1 MIHEEELRDLKVPV
15 KEDFE
20 WVPFFRAVAERVLD
34 FKDSRKELVELVLA
48 VHQEAGRTTKFLY
61 YKTEDGQEHLK
72 EDIDPITVMNAFN
85 MSVNRASGEKLHRAY
100 AKHLGIEYHHND
112 REYLIPVGNNMRI
125 NFLDQYD
132 TDKAKIN
139 DVWALFEAALKEPK
153 SDLFVE
159 KMDQVLGFF
168 KGKLPS
174 LSIILYIISPDEFIS
189 LDANTTDLIELLLD
203 QEVNVNKLTARDYV
217 NLLEDLEACYAKGKT
232 PFNNNRL
239 VTLGSYINGENIRAI
254 KKGVKL
260 RTPDEITEQEWLE
273 ILQDKDLCK
282 PIILELFQTILDL
295 GGQAPAS
302 EVASKNSRPTSA
314 YNFPVGQFGSA
325 IKEKYSITNPEED
338 TYKGWWVPF
347 QGKQRDDG
355 LFVWIIRPA
364 LKAALLRFQ
373 DKQTDFWLYSP
384 GVNAVM
390 WDEFYQEGIMGLG
403 WRELGNLKQYKT
415 KEEIA
420 NKLKELSDEDKEF
433 VNDSLAN
440 WQFVNELKKGDV
452 VYAKKGKLMIV
463 GRGIVQSDYFYDS
476 NDKKYSHKRKV
487 NWDRI
492 PEFDFSLP
500 IVKTL
505 TKITDKTDLIK
516 KIEGFIKSADR
527 KNYWFLIANPSI
539 WSFGEIEA
547 GETQFYSIKNSRG
560 NKRRIAA
567 NYENASKGDKVIG
580 YEATPVKAAVAELEI
595 VEKDEDN
602 IYFEK
607 IRDLPVQ
614 IDYDSLK
621 NDETLSSMEFFEKKM
636 GSLFKLTEAEYNH
649 IMDLSE
655 ETSIAPTS
663 ISVEHVDYSDN
674 DFLKEV
680 FLDRGTLLKLKR
692 LLKKKKNLILQGPPG
707 VGKTFM
713 AKKLAYAF
721 LEERAVDRVKMIQFH
736 QNYTYEDFVI
746 GYKPK
751 EEGFSLEKGIFHKLC
766 QKARENPDKKY
777 FIIIDEINR
786 GNISKI
792 FGELLML
799 IEADKRGEEYNVKLS
814 YSHEDFHVPE
824 NLYIIGLMNT
834 ADRSLAIIDYALRRR
849 FVFYTVQ
856 PGFKTESF
864 KAYQERLES
873 VHFDKLIEAVDQL
886 NEEVI
891 KEDRTLGKD
900 YQIGHSFFC
909 NLDPV
914 KMKNGEDKRELEM
927 IIECEI
933 EPLLYEYW
941 FDQDEKAA
949 EEVQKLKKA
958 LED

>member
-1 MIHEEELRDLKVPV
+1 
-15 KEDFE
+15 
-20 WVPFFRAVAERVLD
+20 LD

-48 VHQEAGRTTKFLY
+48 VHKEAGRTTKFLY

-85 MSVNRASGEKLHRAY
+85 MSVSRASGEKLHRAY

-203 QEVNVNKLTARDYV
+203 KEVNVNKLTARDYV

-232 PFNNNRL
+232 PFNSNRL
-239 VTLGSYINGENIRAI
+239 VTLGSYINREKI
-254 KKGVKL
+254 K
-260 RTPDEITEQEWLE
+260 
-273 ILQDKDLCK
+273 IL
-282 PIILELFQTILDL
+282 
-295 GGQAPAS
+295 
-302 EVASKNSRPTSA
+302 
-314 YNFPVGQFGSA
+314 
-325 IKEKYSITNPEED
+325 KEP
-338 TYKGWWVPF
+338 
-347 QGKQRDDG
+347 
-355 LFVWIIRPA
+355 
-364 LKAALLRFQ
+364 
-373 DKQTDFWLYSP
+373 TDFWLYSP

-516 KIEGFIKSADR
+516 KIEGFIKSTDR

-580 YEATPVKAAVAELEI
+580 YEATPVKAVVAELEI
-595 VEKDEDN
+595 VDKDEEN
-602 IYFEK
+602 IYFKK

-636 GSLFKLTEAEYNH
+636 GSLFKLTEVEYNH
-649 IMDLSE
+649 IMDLTE

-721 LEERAVDRVKMIQFH
+721 LEEKAVDRVKMIQFH

-746 GYKPK
+746 GFKPK